1 MPVNETDRRRTLQKT
16 RLCRLGGFYPVST
29 YNSSGRMEIYMK
41 KPSIIIGKKHIIL
54 TCLTLML
61 GIAVYVNYAVTDG
74 SFKTKE
80 SSKQASVSEKSVGL
94 NVSGSDDSAEAGAKA
109 ENAEAEAE
117 KYGES
122 TFVSGEGAEDYFAQA
137 RLEKMESRDEAVQ
150 TLQAIMGGG
159 DITEDE
165 MVTNALEAV
174 EVSKL
179 IESEGNIES
188 LIKAQG
194 IEECVVYLD
203 GESAKVVVKTE
214 GLDKAQAA
222 AIKDIILGEITIPAE
237 NIRIFE
243 VK

>member
-1 MPVNETDRRRTLQKT
+1 
-16 RLCRLGGFYPVST
+16 
-29 YNSSGRMEIYMK
+29 MK
-41 KPSIIIGKKHIIL
+41 KPSFIIGKKQIIL
-54 TCLTLML
+54 TCMTLML
-61 GIAVYVNYAVTDG
+61 GIAVYVNYALTD
-74 SFKTKE
+74 KDVPIK
-80 SSKQASVSEKSVGL
+80 KSVSVNADISASENSSTASENSTPNEDSV
-94 NVSGSDDSAEAGAKA
+94 DADA
-109 ENAEAEAE
+109 EN
-117 KYGES
+117 YGES
-122 TFVSGEGAEDYFAQA
+122 EFVNGETSEDFFAQA
-137 RLEKMESRDEAVQ
+137 RLEKMTNRDEAVQ

-179 IESEGNIES
+179 IESEGKIES

-194 IEECVVYLD
+194 MEDCVVYLD
-203 GESAKVVVKTE
+203 GESAKVVVKTQ

-222 AIKDIILGEITIPAE
+222 AIKDIILGEVTVPAE